1 MKMLI
6 QGSGT
11 QIPGA
16 RTTRISFD
24 VGKVQKFLDAVAGRE
39 LLKQLQKE
47 HPSVAF
53 EYRLQNRIRRRTN
66 GRYFNKIRV
75 DASVGAFDTLLI
87 VAVVLTIVSWLMVM
101 QPPQTP
107 ALYVDPPETV
117 IFPDRTSHCESIR
130 ALRPF
135 YVDDTY

>member
-1 MKMLI
+1 MSL
-6 QGSGT
+6 QGIRRRKPEITADEDVDSRLTERLDSGERE
-11 QIPGA
+11 QLE
-16 RTTRISFD
+16 SDFD
-24 VGKVQKFLDAVAGRE
+24 VGKVQEFLDAVAGRE
-39 LLKQLQKE
+39 LLKRLQKE
-47 HPSVAF
+47 HPSVT

-75 DASVGAFDTLLI
+75 DASVGAFDLLI

-117 IFPDRTSHCESIR
+117 DFP
-130 ALRPF
+130 RPP
-135 YVDDTY
+135 

>member
-1 MKMLI
+1 MSTADEDVDSRLTERLD
-6 QGSGT
+6 SGERE
-11 QIPGA
+11 QLE
-16 RTTRISFD
+16 SDFD
-24 VGKVQKFLDAVAGRE
+24 VGKVQEFLDAVAGRE
-39 LLKQLQKE
+39 LLQQLQKE

-117 IFPDRTSHCESIR
+117 DFPR
-130 ALRPF
+130 AP
-135 YVDDTY
+135 

>member
-1 MKMLI
+1 MSTADEDVDSRLTERLD
-6 QGSGT
+6 SGERE
-11 QIPGA
+11 QLE
-16 RTTRISFD
+16 SDFD
-24 VGKVQKFLDAVAGRE
+24 VGKVQEFLDAVAGRE

-117 IFPDRTSHCESIR
+117 DFP
-130 ALRPF
+130 RPP
-135 YVDDTY
+135 